1 MKKILVT
8 EANTDKAV
16 TVAREKLNTTY
27 ENLEYRVLEH
37 TRKSSTI
44 EAWVFETK
52 KLEQLKIRKCPDC
65 GKEISRK
72 AESCPHCGRPIE
84 KTITCHRCEYDTD
97 LTYRQIQDLGYSVI
111 CKNCGTEV
119 RVSTPEVEARWA
131 MQRENEAK
139 AVECPYCHSKNTSKI
154 STTAK
159 AVNVALFG
167 LLGNKRK
174 HQWHCNSCK
183 SDF

>member
-1 MKKILVT
+1 MERIEITTEGDLELAKKL
-8 EANTDKAV
+8 ACQ
-16 TVAREKLNTTY
+16 KLNITKDELSYIITKCPQ
-27 ENLEYRVLEH
+27 NSV
-37 TRKSSTI
+37 TI
-44 EAWVFETK
+44 EAWK
-52 KLEQLKIRKCPDC
+52 KLEQSKFRKCPDC

-72 AESCPHCGRPIE
+72 AEVCPHCGCPIE
-84 KTITCHRCEYDTD
+84 KTVTCIRCNYDTD
-97 LTYRQIQDLGYSVI
+97 LTYKQIQDLGYCVI
-111 CKNCGTEV
+111 CKNCGKEIWAA
-119 RVSTPEVEARWA
+119 TPEVEARWA

>member
-1 MKKILVT
+1 MDRIRITGDCLNNAIT
-8 EANTDKAV
+8 SALEELHLSRDQMSYNAV
-16 TVAREKLNTTY
+16 GCTKDTI
-27 ENLEYRVLEH
+27 
-37 TRKSSTI
+37 TI
-44 EAWVFETK
+44 EAWK
-52 KLEQLKIRKCPDC
+52 KLEQSKFRKCPDC

-72 AESCPHCGRPIE
+72 AESCPQCGCPIE
-84 KTITCHRCEYDTD
+84 KTVTCYRCEYDTD
-97 LTYRQIQDLGYSVI
+97 LTHKQIQELGYSVI
-111 CKNCGTEV
+111 CKNCGAEV
-119 RVSTPEVEARWA
+119 RVLSSADEARLAW
-131 MQRENEAK
+131 QRENEAK
-139 AVECPYCHSKNTSKI
+139 AVECPYCHCKNTSKI